1 MELSNVYKIIFLF
14 IAFIIC
20 AIILPQKYEP
30 FSNEFFEQVK
40 IKLKPNPMNIN
51 LNNNIIGGCG
61 NNGGNGNGN
70 GNGNSG
76 ENGNYPDIIV
86 PVYAPWRTYWPA
98 SSVYPYYPFYPY
110 YYNNYYW
117 PN

>member
-1 MELSNVYKIIFLF
+1 MDLSNVYKIIFLF
-14 IAFIIC
+14 IIFIIC

-30 FSNEFFEQVK
+30 FEQVK
-40 IKLKPNPMNIN
+40 IKLKPNPINLN
-51 LNNNIIGGCG
+51 LNNNIVAGGGCG
-61 NNGGNGNGN
+61 TN
-70 GNGNSG
+70 
-76 ENGNYPDIIV
+76 NYPDVVV

-117 PN
+117 PY

>member
-1 MELSNVYKIIFLF
+1 MSQFNTDCVIKIIFLF
-14 IAFIIC
+14 IIFLIC

-30 FSNEFFEQVK
+30 FENEFFEQVK
-40 IKLKPNPMNIN
+40 IKLKPNPLNVN
-51 LNNNIIGGCG
+51 LNNNIVNDGGCG
-61 NNGGNGNGN
+61 TN
-70 GNGNSG
+70 
-76 ENGNYPDIIV
+76 NYPDVIF

-117 PN
+117 PY

>member
-1 MELSNVYKIIFLF
+1 MSQLNTDCVFKIIFLF
-14 IAFIIC
+14 IIFIIC
-20 AIILPQKYEP
+20 AITLPQKYEL

-40 IKLKPNPMNIN
+40 IKLKPNPLNVN
-51 LNNNIIGGCG
+51 LNNNIVNGGCG
-61 NNGGNGNGN
+61 TN
-70 GNGNSG
+70 
-76 ENGNYPDIIV
+76 NYPDVVV

-117 PN
+117 PY

>member
-1 MELSNVYKIIFLF
+1 MSLSNIYKIIFLF
-14 IAFIIC
+14 IIFLIC
-20 AIILPQKYEP
+20 AIVLPQKYEP
-30 FSNEFFEQVK
+30 FEQVK
-40 IKLKPNPMNIN
+40 IKLRQNPLNVN
-51 LNNNIIGGCG
+51 LNNNIV
-61 NNGGNGNGN
+61 NGGNYGQ
-70 GNGNSG
+70 
-76 ENGNYPDIIV
+76 NYPDVVV